1 MKRTIEQWRAC
12 SPASM
17 ALQSEAAILYAFR
30 DAKADILELYADK
43 REERITIGEYTLS
56 PMGTDGDYWIENAA
70 GEGMQV
76 FGGNLEKLIDDYFK
90 SEF

>member
-1 MKRTIEQWRAC
+1 MKRTIEEWTALM
-12 SPASM
+12 PASVPVQTPV
-17 ALQSEAAILYAFR
+17 AVLSVIR
-30 DAKADILELYADK
+30 DAKADILELYANK
-43 REERITIGEYTLS
+43 EKERINIGEYSLS
-56 PMGTDGDYWIENAA
+56 PMGAEGDYWIENAA